1 MYCFSLFLLMLTGWI
16 YQGFLWCPWA
26 IHQWFLPTGEGY
38 EKPLC
43 QKCVPLAKVENTK
56 QNCMPYQHG
65 IWHRPWSTVRACMP
79 ACVLHFT
86 HNEPSLVLIQ
96 ISCYSWSLHLK
107 AQGTCNLCIDIP
119 TAIVPLAYTG
129 LSLMLAWCGRA
140 PTADDT
146 QHDRHPDGSARHH
159 QGLRNRTQDSQP
171 CSKHM

>member
-1 MYCFSLFLLMLTGWI
+1 MHVLLFVFLLILTDWV
-16 YQGFLWCPWA
+16 YQGFFWCPWA

-65 IWHRPWSTVRACMP
+65 IWHEMIYSTCMHAC
-79 ACVLHFT
+79 ALHFT
-86 HNEPSLVLIQ
+86 HNELSLVLIQ

-107 AQGTCNLCIDIP
+107 AQGILHIDTP

-129 LSLMLAWCGRA
+129 LSFMLAWCGRA

-146 QHDRHPDGSARHH
+146 QHDSHPDGSARHH

-171 CSKHM
+171 CSKRI